1 MCCQVVAGM
10 SWRAGKT
17 SSQRGYSSRW
27 RKARDGFLKTNPL
40 CAYCQKQGRVEPA
53 TAVDHIKPHKGD
65 RALFLDKANWQPLC
79 KQCHDSVKQRKEHGR
94 PVVAYDLDGY
104 PIE

>member
-1 MCCQVVAGM
+1 M

-17 SSQRGYSSRW
+17 SSQRGYGSRW
-27 RKARDGFLKTNPL
+27 RKARDGFLKANPL

-53 TAVDHIKPHKGD
+53 TVVDHIKPHKGD
-65 RALFLDKANWQPLC
+65 QTLFWDKANWQPLC
-79 KQCHDSVKQRKEHGR
+79 KQCHDSVKQREERGR

>member
-1 MCCQVVAGM
+1 M

-17 SSQRGYSSRW
+17 SSQRGYGSRW
-27 RKARDGFLKTNPL
+27 RKARDGFLKANPL
-40 CAYCQKQGRVEPA
+40 CAYCQKQGRIEPA
-53 TAVDHIKPHKGD
+53 TVVDHVKPHKGD
-65 RALFLDKANWQPLC
+65 QALFWDKANWQPLC
-79 KQCHDSVKQRKEHGR
+79 KHCHDSAKQREECGR